1 VTIDD
6 LLTARSGVY
15 VPITDPLVGIDRP
28 ARGGPPPRPPPPRN
42 WGRGGKRGMRS
53 WPWQH
58 AAQSRCRGKTLGHF
72 HRCSDSLIDGGRE
85 AAEQRVLLN
94 SQA

>member
-28 ARGGPPPRPPPPRN
+28 ARGAHPTVPP
-42 WGRGGKRGMRS
+42 
-53 WPWQH
+53 
-58 AAQSRCRGKTLGHF
+58 
-72 HRCSDSLIDGGRE
+72 SL
-85 AAEQRVLLN
+85 
-94 SQA
+94 

>member
-1 VTIDD
+1 MTIDD

-28 ARGGPPPRPPPPRN
+28 ARGAHPPGTPPAID
-42 WGRGGKRGMRS
+42 GRLTEKRCMRS